1 MRGIKG
7 MSHKIVF
14 LDRETLDA
22 NLRKPNFPHDYTEY
36 AQTAPSE
43 VALRLKGADICIT
56 NKVPLR
62 EDVLK
67 QLPELKLI
75 AVAATGTDVIDKAYT
90 TAHGITV
97 SNIRN
102 YAFNTLPE
110 HVFALLFALRRNLV
124 NYHNSV
130 FHGRWGYNS
139 QFCYFDYPI
148 YDIAGSTLGI
158 IGYGALGKEI
168 ERRAVAFGMKVLIN
182 DVTDVPNKVDIA
194 TILRES
200 DIVTLNLPLTPQ
212 TKSMISTKELA
223 SMKKTACIINTA
235 RGGIIDEAALADAL
249 RKGVIAGAGMDV
261 LTVEPPKNGNVLLD
275 PTIPNLIVTPHVAW
289 ASKEAMQVLAD
300 QLIDNI
306 DAFVAGEPRNIV
318 TA

>member
-1 MRGIKG
+1 

-22 NLRKPNFPHDYTEY
+22 NVRKPNFPHEYTEH
-36 AQTAPSE
+36 AQTAPDQIVE
-43 VALRLKGADICIT
+43 RLKGASICIT

-62 EDVLK
+62 EATLK
-67 QLPELKLI
+67 QLPDLKLI

-90 TAHGITV
+90 SANGIVV

-124 NYHNSV
+124 NYYNSV
-130 FHGRWGYNS
+130 RQGRWGYAN

-158 IGYGALGKEI
+158 IGYGALGREI
-168 ERRAVAFGMKVLIN
+168 EKRATALGMKVLIN
-182 DVTDVPNKVDIA
+182 DVTDVPNKVDVA

-200 DIVTLNLPLTPQ
+200 DVVTLNLPLTPE
-212 TKSMISTKELA
+212 TKNMISTKELA
-223 SMKKTACIINTA
+223 SMKKSACIINTA
-235 RGGIIDEAALADAL
+235 RGGIVDEAALADAL
-249 RKGVIAGAGMDV
+249 RKGVIAGAGFDV
-261 LTVEPPKNGNVLLD
+261 LTVEPPKNGNILLD
-275 PTIPNLIVTPHVAW
+275 PTIPNLIITPHVAW

-300 QLIDNI
+300 QLVDNI
-306 DAFVAGEPRNIV
+306 DAFVAGSPRNV
-318 TA
+318 VAA

>member
-1 MRGIKG
+1 

-22 NLRKPNFPHDYTEY
+22 NVRKPNFPHEYTEY
-36 AQTAPSE
+36 AQTAPDQIVE
-43 VALRLKGADICIT
+43 RLKGATICIT

-62 EDVLK
+62 EATLK
-67 QLPELKLI
+67 QLPDLKLI

-90 TAHGITV
+90 SGNGIVV

-102 YAFNTLPE
+102 YA
-110 HVFALLFALRRNLV
+110 ALRRNLV
-124 NYHNSV
+124 NYYNSV
-130 FHGRWGYNS
+130 RQGRWGEAN

-168 ERRAVAFGMKVLIN
+168 EKRATALGMKVLIN
-182 DVTDVPNKVDIA
+182 DVADVPNKVDVA
-194 TILRES
+194 TVLREA
-200 DIVTLNLPLTPQ
+200 DVITLNLPLTPE
-212 TKSMISTKELA
+212 TKNMIGAKELA
-223 SMKKTACIINTA
+223 SMKKSACIINTA
-235 RGGIIDEAALADAL
+235 RGGIVDEAALADAL
-249 RKGVIAGAGMDV
+249 RKGIIGGAGFDV
-261 LTVEPPKNGNVLLD
+261 LTVEPPKNGNILLD
-275 PTIPNLIVTPHVAW
+275 PTIPNLIITPHVAW

-300 QLIDNI
+300 QLVDNI
-306 DAFVAGEPRNIV
+306 DAFVAGSPRNLV